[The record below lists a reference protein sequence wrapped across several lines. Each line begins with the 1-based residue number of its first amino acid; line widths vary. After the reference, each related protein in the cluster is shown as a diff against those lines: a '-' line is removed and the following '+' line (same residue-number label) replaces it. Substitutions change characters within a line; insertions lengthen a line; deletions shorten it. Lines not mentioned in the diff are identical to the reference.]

1 VRRDVDR
8 WTLLLIGAVV
18 LRLALVAVLAFTQT
32 VAHNGWYFSG
42 NKDQI
47 EYYAM
52 ASALVHGAIAPIYTF
67 MGYGTLL
74 APFVGGTDFVLQA
87 IPPIVVVQTL
97 LALPAAYLLF
107 RGGERLFGRRAAA
120 LGTALWLTVPLW
132 LSPIWF
138 RSYSPPFNMAPFWL
152 GLQISVD
159 YATALLAIATIVL
172 TAGGLS
178 DGSVRR
184 GIAIGICS
192 GLALF
197 AKPSNIVLV
206 GAAVLALAV
215 WRRRHAAIA
224 AAATAALV
232 TVPQL
237 VLDWR
242 ISGRPL
248 HTEYWSAWP
257 YGNSKPLESLSYVP
271 RTFGKLLLLNYTG
284 PLLVL
289 AFTAALVI
297 TGRRYRAA
305 RVLIVAQVVVYALVF
320 SPLYY
325 SISEFML
332 RFMTTALPALCL
344 ACGAAIVRAPVS
356 EAVGDARPPRPPVV
370 GLELAAAAGAA
381 ALAIFVGLA
390 PFRPVIPVVR
400 SLTPQLKALG
410 RPGWVGI
417 SWRPPSAPATLTYR
431 VDRARTPD
439 GDEQSIWVGVRTAI
453 RDHPPGGSWWYRV
466 YIEPSASPDGLPA
479 GTKFVAASPQRR
491 FDLYTSIAIW
501 SSMRRNTNAP
511 SASET
516 AQATTR

>member
-1 VRRDVDR
+1 MRRNVDR
-8 WTLLLIGAVV
+8 WGLLLAAALV
-18 LRLALVAVLAFTQT
+18 LRFALVAVLALTQV

-47 EYYAM
+47 QYYAT
-52 ASALVHGAIAPIYTF
+52 ASALVRGAIAPIYTF

-74 APFVGGTDFVLQA
+74 APFVGGTEFVLQA
-87 IPPIVVVQTL
+87 IPRVVVVQTL
-97 LALPAAYLLF
+97 LAIPAAYLLV
-107 RGGERLFGRRAAA
+107 RAGQRLFGRRAAIV
-120 LGTALWLTVPLW
+120 GTALWLTVPIW

-159 YATALLAIATIVL
+159 YATSLLAIATIVL
-172 TAGGLS
+172 TAGGRT

-192 GLALF
+192 GLTLL

-206 GAAVLALAV
+206 GAAVVALAV
-215 WRRRHAAIA
+215 WRRWPAAIA
-224 AAATAALV
+224 ASAAAALV
-232 TVPQL
+232 TSSQL

-248 HTEYWSAWP
+248 HIQYWSAWP
-257 YGNSKPLESLSYVP
+257 YGNSKPLQSLSYVP

-289 AFTAALVI
+289 AFVAALVV
-297 TGRRYRAA
+297 TARRYPAA
-305 RVLIVAQVVVYALVF
+305 RVLVVAQVVGYALLF

-344 ACGAAIVRAPVS
+344 ACGAALVRRGVDEPLLDAAPFGS
-356 EAVGDARPPRPPVV
+356 P
-370 GLELAAAAGAA
+370 LAALEVAGLAGSA
-381 ALAIFVGLA
+381 VLAIVVGLA
-390 PFRPVIPVVR
+390 PFRPVVPVVGA
-400 SLTPQLKALG
+400 LTPRVTPLR

-417 SWRPPSAPATLTYR
+417 SWRSPGAPATLTYR
-431 VDRARTPD
+431 VNRSRTRN
-439 GDEQSIWVGVRTAI
+439 GAQQSIWVGIRTAI
-453 RDHPPGGSWWYRV
+453 RDHPEPGPWWYRV
-466 YIEPSASPDGLPA
+466 YIEPSSSPSGLPA
-479 GTKFVAASPQRR
+479 GTKYVAVSPQRR
-491 FDLYTSIAIW
+491 FVL
-501 SSMRRNTNAP
+501 P
-511 SASET
+511 SG
-516 AQATTR
+516 